1 MRYSTNET
9 ELKYYMDLNY
19 LRNSSRDS
27 YNPQLLQKFKN
38 IITLRDISEDVIY
51 NDIFY
56 DDDDDY
62 ENYNINNNDK
72 NNLKIEVL

>member
-1 MRYSTNET
+1 
-9 ELKYYMDLNY
+9 MDLNY

-27 YNPQLLQKFKN
+27 YKPQLLQKFKN

-72 NNLKIEVL
+72 NNFVKKLIEFSKIATKILKN

>member
-1 MRYSTNET
+1 MRYSINET

-62 ENYNINNNDK
+62 ENYNINNCDK